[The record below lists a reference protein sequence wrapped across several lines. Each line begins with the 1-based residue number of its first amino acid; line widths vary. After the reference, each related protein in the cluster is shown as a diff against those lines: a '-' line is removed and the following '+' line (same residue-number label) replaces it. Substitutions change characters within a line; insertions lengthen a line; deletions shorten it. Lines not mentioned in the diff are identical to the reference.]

1 MMTLNKFQSY
11 LLVFLL
17 LFFSGNPLTPFV
29 FGKYSTLVGLL
40 LSIIILKSNLK
51 FDTYFS
57 NKLKLILFTI
67 IIIALFQYLTLA
79 TLSFL
84 ALFNLVLKIIMGGLV
99 INSLKD
105 RFAYVFFRVVSGL
118 SLISLIGFVIIN
130 LFGLNLPFIPT
141 GLFYKSY
148 FLYGNLPD
156 EALLRNA
163 GMFWEPGAYAG
174 VLTLC
179 LALNFKYLHYYWDIY
194 RYQLIYIIVAL
205 ITTQST
211 TGYLVG
217 FFIIFFYFFKAKNL
231 IFTFILISV
240 VFSGVLYVYE
250 SSNFLKEKIENQFE
264 NSTEQ
269 KIGEFSNTRF
279 GSLVFDWYYIIKHP
293 FIGNGFDV
301 STRYADHQYLFKGV
315 KGDAIGS
322 GNAFS
327 NFLAS
332 MGVIFVF
339 GYLIL
344 VWKTATSLGGLF
356 AMLFTLIIF
365 FNLQGEQWF
374 NFPLYLGL
382 PFLFLSERNN
392 KLQKSYFI
400 QK

>member
-40 LSIIILKSNLK
+40 LSMIILKSNLK

-105 RFAYVFFRVVSGL
+105 RFTYVFFRVVSGL

-156 EALLRNA
+156 DALLKNS

-179 LALNFKYLHYYWDIY
+179 LALNFKFLHYYWEIY

-250 SSNFLKEKIENQFE
+250 SSNFLKEKI
-264 NSTEQ
+264 
-269 KIGEFSNTRF
+269 
-279 GSLVFDWYYIIKHP
+279 
-293 FIGNGFDV
+293 
-301 STRYADHQYLFKGV
+301 
-315 KGDAIGS
+315 
-322 GNAFS
+322 
-327 NFLAS
+327 
-332 MGVIFVF
+332 
-339 GYLIL
+339 
-344 VWKTATSLGGLF
+344 
-356 AMLFTLIIF
+356 
-365 FNLQGEQWF
+365 
-374 NFPLYLGL
+374 
-382 PFLFLSERNN
+382 
-392 KLQKSYFI
+392 
-400 QK
+400 